1 MIQFASRFLRLWSAT
16 APNRLLFLFLPL
28 LLFIFSVGEATA
40 NGKSDIDDA
49 AKVQIQE
56 TYGKLPL
63 YFIQNDG
70 QVDEK
75 VKFYEKGNGH
85 STFFTK
91 DGMYISLINHKE
103 VAGSRGQ
110 GGITSETIKL
120 TLLNSP
126 H

>member
-1 MIQFASRFLRLWSAT
+1 MIQSASRFYRLWRVT
-16 APNRLLFLFLPL
+16 ASDRHLFLFLTL

-49 AKVQIQE
+49 AKVQIEE

-91 DGMYISLINHKE
+91 EGVYITLVHGEKSDDRSKKLEDKSSVI
-103 VAGSRGQ
+103 A
-110 GGITSETIKL
+110 SEAK
-120 TLLNSP
+120 
-126 H
+126 